1 MKKLMMTLLIASLLA
16 GCGSNKTSNKAPAAP
31 TAFADGNNA
40 GAINLETQPADMSN
54 YVFLKDDNPAFTEIT
69 LEESFRLIEEKGTG
83 CVYYSYE
90 TCPFC
95 NRAIPTM
102 DEAAKA
108 MGITIFY
115 VNLYS
120 DTFMSKSKDEQNELV
135 QKLYS
140 LYEPALDHE
149 KNENTG
155 KEEVKMRVP
164 LLVGVRDGEI
174 VGHHR
179 GITDDFEL
187 DQDKLD
193 ELQVTD
199 KQKKEL
205 LSDYEKVIEDTYN
218 G

>member
-1 MKKLMMTLLIASLLA
+1 
-16 GCGSNKTSNKAPAAP
+16 
-31 TAFADGNNA
+31 
-40 GAINLETQPADMSN
+40 
-54 YVFLKDDNPAFTEIT
+54 
-69 LEESFRLIEEKGTG
+69 
-83 CVYYSYE
+83 
-90 TCPFC
+90 
-95 NRAIPTM
+95 
-102 DEAAKA
+102 
-108 MGITIFY
+108 
-115 VNLYS
+115 
-120 DTFMSKSKDEQNELV
+120 
-135 QKLYS
+135 
-140 LYEPALDHE
+140 
-149 KNENTG
+149 
-155 KEEVKMRVP
+155 MRVP